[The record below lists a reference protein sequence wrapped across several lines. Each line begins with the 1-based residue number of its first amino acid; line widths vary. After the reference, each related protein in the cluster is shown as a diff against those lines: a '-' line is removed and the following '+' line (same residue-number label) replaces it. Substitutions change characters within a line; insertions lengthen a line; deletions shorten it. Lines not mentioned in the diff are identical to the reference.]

1 MKPQKIIKKKIL
13 ELIEVFIFD
22 FDGVL
27 TNNYVFTDQNGFESV
42 MCNRNDGLGFEI
54 LKKLITYSA

>member
-1 MKPQKIIKKKIL
+1 MKLKKTFKKKYL
-13 ELIEVFIFD
+13 ELIDVLIFD

-27 TNNYVFTDQNGFESV
+27 TNNYVFTNQEGVESV

-54 LKKLITYSA
+54 LKKT